1 MCFRSRPRFKAAGAA
16 AIWKQRGKV
25 TVESCDLFVRHVVE
39 ERSSML
45 QGKMPKAV
53 WEAKSQ
59 EAAVAWPMSQEILK
73 IVPVDPA
80 VMQPRWLDAFVA
92 GSSSVMTEVQ
102 AAILNHSAADVRE
115 VGILRELINEHALR
129 APVPATTVD
138 MARLTWSRIPGSFF
152 SARLS
157 MTSMRSAWLGGSYTG
172 SRVQPTFD
180 EVGLGA
186 EHA

>member
-80 VMQPRWLDAFVA
+80 VMQSRWLDAFVA

-138 MARLTWSRIPGSFF
+138 MANLEQDSWQLFQRQIEYDINALRLARRKLYGITS
-152 SARLS
+152 SANIR
-157 MTSMRSAWLGGSYTG
+157 RGWLGS
-172 SRVQPTFD
+172 
-180 EVGLGA
+180 
-186 EHA
+186 

>member
-1 MCFRSRPRFKAAGAA
+1 MFQIETKVQGSWCGCYLETA
-16 AIWKQRGKV
+16 GKV